1 MAKYINSSIE
11 DVEFHIENQSFDGP
25 IDLLVQ
31 MVKESQINIMDIF
44 VSDITRQYL
53 NFVSTLKELDY
64 EYVAEYITL
73 AATLIEIKASKLLP
87 DYLGTDEESELDLTE
102 KQLISDIE
110 KAMLLELPEKLKPME
125 QLNLFYAPPLYE
137 EDDYK
142 LVIKDF
148 ELGKLID
155 AFKTVLEKTEFALN
169 SDQPKLIVKESIS
182 VAEIVKGV
190 ASRIRTEQKIAFFD
204 LFENNYSRLEV
215 INTFLAILELIKMQ
229 IAVASQ
235 DEDTKNI
242 YLEHNKDD
250 TFEDLEL
257 NKELMNDVEEYA

>member
-11 DVEFHIENQSFDGP
+11 DVKFHIENQSFDGP